1 MNRIL
6 LISSFILIFG
16 CTNQNGKI
24 NQVKNTK
31 SDNSFYTIDF
41 PIILEKKREVPIS
54 EIVESVEYIPLET
67 TEKSVIS
74 RIYDAKFTKDYI
86 FIQQYGISQ
95 SLLIQFDRQGKFI
108 RYIGKAGNGPEEYN
122 QIREFSVDEKKELIY
137 IQSNWTKKILVY
149 SFKGEYIKTISLLRD
164 IYAIVWSR
172 DSLFMCFGEPSI
184 GNEENVFTEINS
196 NGEILQSVKNYNL
209 WKDPPPFGR
218 MNVYPGQNFFY
229 RLNNRLQFK
238 GKYNDTIYTY
248 DTNNK
253 IIPKFYVDL
262 KEYKLPEEMII
273 ERGLVRRIPTDYFWV
288 GVNES
293 LRYVFILYC
302 AYDTDD
308 SQGDGAPIAGYMIYD
323 KIIRNGSALSNKGGK
338 MIRFN
343 EIGEWGFNNDIDGG
357 PELIPEYINDSL
369 AFHFINSLEMKKYL
383 SSDKFINS
391 SPKYPDKKEML
402 TNQMKGLKESD
413 NDVLMVVKLK

>member
-1 MNRIL
+1 MF
-6 LISSFILIFG
+6 S
-16 CTNQNGKI
+16 CTTQNGNI

-41 PIILEKKREVPIS
+41 PEILEKKREVPIS
-54 EIVESVEYIPLET
+54 EIAESVEYIPLET
-67 TEKSVIS
+67 TDKSAIN

-86 FIQQYGISQ
+86 FIQQYGTSQ

-137 IQSNWTKKILVY
+137 IQSNWTKKILAY
-149 SFKGEYIKTISLLRD
+149 SFKGEYIKTFNLKHN
-164 IYAIVWSR
+164 IYKIVLSR

-196 NGEILQSVKNYNL
+196 NGEILQCVKNYNL

-218 MNVYPGQNFFY
+218 NNVYPGQNFFY

-293 LRYVFILYC
+293 FRYVFILYC

-323 KIIRNGSALSNKGGK
+323 KILRTGSAISNRGGK
-338 MIRFN
+338 MKRFN
-343 EIGEWGFNNDIDGG
+343 EIGEWGFINDIDGG

-369 AFHFINSLEMKKYL
+369 AFHFISSLEMKKYL

-391 SPKYPDKKEML
+391 NPKYPDKKEML
-402 TNQMKGLKESD
+402 TKQMKGLNESD
-413 NDVLMVVKLK
+413 NDLLMVVKLK